1 MEKNKII
8 KIVFIFLL
16 LISIF
21 LIYLK
26 FSKND
31 SASVLNETVIVE
43 ENVYSS
49 NVIENVNYSTK
60 DNDGNEYLITALK
73 GEIDYANQNII
84 YLTDVKAEIKLNNS
98 DNIVVVSDFGKY
110 NADNFDTIFS
120 INVII
125 KYLENKIV
133 SEYLDF
139 SMNRN
144 TMIISKNVIFT
155 NFDNILEAD
164 VIEMNLKT
172 KDTKIFMY
180 ENEKKINIKSKNWN
194 GNY

>member
-8 KIVFIFLL
+8 KIVFIFLIL
-16 LISIF
+16 VSIF

-26 FSKND
+26 FLKKDTN
-31 SASVLNETVIVE
+31 VVMNETLVVE
-43 ENVYSS
+43 EKVYSS
-49 NVIENVNYSTK
+49 NIIENVNYSTK
-60 DNDGNEYLITALK
+60 DNEGNKYLITALK
-73 GEIDYANQNII
+73 GEIDYADPNII
-84 YLTDVKAEIKLNNS
+84 YLTNVKAEITLNNS

-110 NADNFDTIFS
+110 NTDNFDTIFS
-120 INVII
+120 INVIL

-180 ENEKKINIKSKNWN
+180 EKNNQVNIKNKN
-194 GNY
+194 

>member
-1 MEKNKII
+1 M
-8 KIVFIFLL
+8 
-16 LISIF
+16 
-21 LIYLK
+21 
-26 FSKND
+26 
-31 SASVLNETVIVE
+31 
-43 ENVYSS
+43 
-49 NVIENVNYSTK
+49 
-60 DNDGNEYLITALK
+60 
-73 GEIDYANQNII
+73 
-84 YLTDVKAEIKLNNS
+84 NNS
-98 DNIVVVSDFGKY
+98 DNIVIVSDFGKY

-172 KDTKIFMY
+172 KDTKY
-180 ENEKKINIKSKNWN
+180 LCTKKTIRSILKTKIKWQL
-194 GNY
+194 

>member
-8 KIVFIFLL
+8 KIVFIFLI

-26 FSKND
+26 FLKND
-31 SASVLNETVIVE
+31 PDSVQNETVIVE

-120 INVII
+120 IIVII
-125 KYLENKIV
+125 K
-133 SEYLDF
+133 
-139 SMNRN
+139 
-144 TMIISKNVIFT
+144 
-155 NFDNILEAD
+155 
-164 VIEMNLKT
+164 
-172 KDTKIFMY
+172 
-180 ENEKKINIKSKNWN
+180 
-194 GNY
+194 

>member
-8 KIVFIFLL
+8 KIVFIFLI

-26 FSKND
+26 FFKND
-31 SASVLNETVIVE
+31 SDSVLNETVIVE

-180 ENEKKINIKSKNWN
+180 EKNDQVNIKNKN
-194 GNY
+194 

>member
-8 KIVFIFLL
+8 KIVFIFLI

-26 FSKND
+26 FLKND
-31 SASVLNETVIVE
+31 SDSALNEAVIVE

-60 DNDGNEYLITALK
+60 DKDGNEYLITALK

-164 VIEMNLKT
+164 VVEMNLKT
-172 KDTKIFMY
+172 KDTKIFMHE
-180 ENEKKINIKSKNWN
+180 ENNQVNIKNKN
-194 GNY
+194 

>member
-8 KIVFIFLL
+8 KIVFIFLI

-26 FSKND
+26 FLKND
-31 SASVLNETVIVE
+31 PDSVQNETVIVE

-144 TMIISKNVIFT
+144 TMIVSKNVIFT
-155 NFDNILEAD
+155 NFDNILKAD
-164 VIEMNLKT
+164 VIEMDLKT

-180 ENEKKINIKSKNWN
+180 EKNNQVNIKNKN
-194 GNY
+194 

>member
-8 KIVFIFLL
+8 KIVFIFLI

-26 FSKND
+26 FFKND
-31 SASVLNETVIVE
+31 SDSVLNETVIVE

-172 KDTKIFMY
+172 KDTKIFMHE
-180 ENEKKINIKSKNWN
+180 ENNQVNIKNKN
-194 GNY
+194 

>member
-8 KIVFIFLL
+8 KIVFIFLI

-26 FSKND
+26 FLKND
-31 SASVLNETVIVE
+31 PDSVQNETVIVE

-164 VIEMNLKT
+164 VIEMNLKN
-172 KDTKIFMY
+172 KDTKIFMH
-180 ENEKKINIKSKNWN
+180 EKNNQVNIKNKN
-194 GNY
+194 

>member
-31 SASVLNETVIVE
+31 SASVPNEKVIVE

-60 DNDGNEYLITALK
+60 DKDGNEYLITALK
-73 GEIDYANQNII
+73 GEIDYTNQNII

-155 NFDNILEAD
+155 NFENILEAD

-180 ENEKKINIKSKNWN
+180 EKNDQVN
-194 GNY
+194 VKNKN

>member
-8 KIVFIFLL
+8 KIVFIFLIL
-16 LISIF
+16 LSIL

-26 FSKND
+26 FLKKD
-31 SASVLNETVIVE
+31 SDLVKNETVVIE
-43 ENVYSS
+43 EKVYSS
-49 NVIENVNYSTK
+49 NIIENVNYSTK

-73 GEIDYANQNII
+73 GEIDYANPNII
-84 YLTDVKAEIKLNNS
+84 YLTNVKAEIKLNNS
-98 DNIVVVSDFGKY
+98 DNIVIVSDFGKY

-125 KYLENKIV
+125 KYLENKIT

-172 KDTKIFMY
+172 KDTKIFMHE
-180 ENEKKINIKSKNWN
+180 ENNQVNIKNKN
-194 GNY
+194 

>member
-8 KIVFIFLL
+8 KIVFIFLIL
-16 LISIF
+16 LSIL

-26 FSKND
+26 FLKKD
-31 SASVLNETVIVE
+31 SDLVKNETVVIE
-43 ENVYSS
+43 EKVYSS
-49 NVIENVNYSTK
+49 NIIENVNYSTK

-73 GEIDYANQNII
+73 GEIDYANPNII
-84 YLTDVKAEIKLNNS
+84 YLTNVKAEIKLNNS
-98 DNIVVVSDFGKY
+98 DNIVIVSDFGKY

-125 KYLENKIV
+125 KYLENKII

-172 KDTKIFMY
+172 KDTKIFMHE
-180 ENEKKINIKSKNWN
+180 ENNQVNIKNKN
-194 GNY
+194 

>member
-8 KIVFIFLL
+8 KIFFIFLIL
-16 LISIF
+16 VSIL

-26 FSKND
+26 FLKKNPD
-31 SASVLNETVIVE
+31 IIINETEVVDE
-43 ENVYSS
+43 KVYSS
-49 NVIENVNYSTK
+49 NIIENVNYSTK

-73 GEIDYANQNII
+73 GEIDYSNPNII

-110 NADNFDTIFS
+110 NTDNFDTIFS
-120 INVII
+120 INVIV
-125 KYLENKIV
+125 KYLENKIL

-144 TMIISKNVIFT
+144 TMIVSKNVIFT
-155 NFDNILEAD
+155 NFDNILKAD
-164 VIEMNLKT
+164 VIEMDLKT

-180 ENEKKINIKSKNWN
+180 EKNNQVNIKNKN
-194 GNY
+194 